1 MKKWHNQHISKKF
14 PTLLTLS
21 TFLTPSTLL
30 TFLTFDLKIMA
41 TFFTNFHFLRP
52 WFLTLL
58 IPAAGLVWHAM
69 RTQNSRQGMQAL
81 IADHLLEHLLV
92 GRREQKK
99 IRPVYLLA
107 VFWIVAIVA
116 LAGPTWRREPS
127 PFIQDTAGLVIALK
141 VTPTM
146 LAQDIQ
152 PSRLER
158 ATQKIHDLLKLR
170 LGAKTA
176 LIAYSGS
183 AHLTMPLTV
192 DPNIIDMFS
201 QALTPEIMPE
211 QGDAAAEGLE
221 LGASLL
227 EKAEIPGSILL
238 IADQIGAN
246 QIGAIQT
253 FHENSEI
260 PVHIYA
266 IAADKGVTVPPGSPP
281 APALN
286 MEAMKK
292 AAAAA
297 GAGLV
302 IVSPDDRDVQ
312 KLANRIK
319 TSLSAAKQNQGD
331 RWQDAGYWLLPF
343 LLILGLFFFRR
354 GWIVTYE

>member
-1 MKKWHNQHISKKF
+1 MKLI
-14 PTLLTLS
+14 
-21 TFLTPSTLL
+21 
-30 TFLTFDLKIMA
+30 
-41 TFFTNFHFLRP
+41 TNFHFLRP
-52 WFLTLL
+52 LLLTLL
-58 IPAAGLVWHAM
+58 IPAAGLVWYAL
-69 RTQNSRQGMQAL
+69 RTQNSRRGAQTL

-92 GRREQKK
+92 GRRQQEKV
-99 IRPVYLLA
+99 RPVYLLA
-107 VFWIVAIVA
+107 AFWIIGIIA
-116 LAGPTWRREPS
+116 LAGPAWKKEPS
-127 PFIQDTAGLVIALK
+127 PFTRDTAGLVIALK

-170 LGAKTA
+170 PGAKTA

-183 AHLTMPLTV
+183 AHLTMSLTV

-211 QGDAAAEGLE
+211 EGDAAAEALE

-227 EKAEIPGSILL
+227 EKAGTPGSILL
-238 IADQIGAN
+238 LADQIGEN
-246 QIGAIQT
+246 QIGKIQA
-253 FHENSEI
+253 FHKNSEI

-266 IAADKGVTVPPGSPP
+266 IAADKGVTVPPGSQA

-286 MEAMKK
+286 TEAMKK

-297 GAGLV
+297 GTSLV

-312 KLANRIK
+312 KLNGRIT
-319 TSLSAAKQNQGD
+319 TSLSAAKHNQGD

-343 LLILGLFFFRR
+343 LLVLGAFFFRR
-354 GWIVTYE
+354 GWIVTYT

>member
-1 MKKWHNQHISKKF
+1 MHE
-14 PTLLTLS
+14 
-21 TFLTPSTLL
+21 
-30 TFLTFDLKIMA
+30 
-41 TFFTNFHFLRP
+41 FFTNFHFLRP
-52 WFLTLL
+52 WLLTLL
-58 IPAAGLVWHAM
+58 IPAVGLVWYAL
-69 RTQNSRQGMQAL
+69 RTQDSRQGMQAL

-92 GRREQKK
+92 GRGQQKK
-99 IRPVYLLA
+99 VRPVYLLA
-107 VFWIVAIVA
+107 AFWLLGIIA
-116 LAGPTWRREPS
+116 LAGPAWKKEPS
-127 PFIQDTAGLVIALK
+127 PFTRDTAGLVIALK

-158 ATQKIHDLLKLR
+158 ATQKIHDLIKLR
-170 LGAKTA
+170 PGAKTA

-211 QGDAAAEGLE
+211 EGDDAAGALE

-238 IADQIGAN
+238 IADQIGEN
-246 QIGAIQT
+246 QIGAIQA

-286 MEAMKK
+286 TEAMKK
-292 AAAAA
+292 AATAA

-302 IVSPDDRDVQ
+302 IVSPDARDVQ

-319 TSLSAAKQNQGD
+319 TSLSAVKQNQGD

-343 LLILGLFFFRR
+343 LLVLGVFFFKR
-354 GWIVTYE
+354 GWIVTYNF

>member
-1 MKKWHNQHISKKF
+1 MS
-14 PTLLTLS
+14 
-21 TFLTPSTLL
+21 
-30 TFLTFDLKIMA
+30 
-41 TFFTNFHFLRP
+41 NFIPNVHFLRP
-52 WFLTLL
+52 WLLTLL
-58 IPAAGLVWHAM
+58 IPAAGLVWYAW
-69 RTQNSRQGMQAL
+69 RRQNSRQGMQAL

-92 GRREQKK
+92 GRREQEK

-107 VFWIVAIVA
+107 AFWLVGIIA
-116 LAGPTWRREPS
+116 LAGPAWKKEPS

-170 LGAKTA
+170 SGAKTA

-192 DPNIIDMFS
+192 DPKIIDMFS
-201 QALTPEIMPE
+201 QALNPEIMPE
-211 QGDAAAEGLE
+211 QGDAAAEALE

-227 EKAEIPGSILL
+227 EKAKIPGSILL
-238 IADQIGAN
+238 IADQIGEN
-246 QIGAIQT
+246 QLKEIRA
-253 FHENSEI
+253 FHEKSGI
-260 PVHIYA
+260 SVHIYA
-266 IAADKGVTVPPGSPP
+266 IAADQGVTVPPGSPP

-297 GAGLV
+297 GASLT
-302 IVSPDDRDVQ
+302 IVAPDDRDVQ
-312 KLANRIK
+312 KLAGRIK

-343 LLILGLFFFRR
+343 LLVLGLFFFRR